1 MGVDLG
7 VKNLATLSTGEVIT
21 GAKSYQRYESKF
33 RRLQWLH
40 RQKIIGILVFNTFI
54 CTYKAH
60 ERAPL
65 EGVAI
70 TQWRGKNA
78 REAASDYRRVVDELM
93 HDWRK

>member
-1 MGVDLG
+1 MNIHSGDYNGYIVRKLL
-7 VKNLATLSTGEVIT
+7 V
-21 GAKSYQRYESKF
+21 Q
-33 RRLQWLH
+33 
-40 RQKIIGILVFNTFI
+40 IIFVQLGILVFNTVI

-60 ERAPL
+60 ETAPL

-70 TQWRGKNA
+70 TQWRGKNL